1 MPWADCWEKE
11 PLERPDAGR
20 VVTQTLNHVKDGH
33 MYIELNYI
41 YILYIPSSWKVLEC
55 PPLGIN
61 TEGSRM
67 KNFHCRTPGPVSIV
81 EPWKLL

>member
-41 YILYIPSSWKVLEC
+41 YILYTLKL
-55 PPLGIN
+55 
-61 TEGSRM
+61 EGSRM
-67 KNFHCRTPGPVSIV
+67 PPPGD
-81 EPWKLL
+81 KHGGF

>member
-41 YILYIPSSWKVLEC
+41 YLLY
-55 PPLGIN
+55 N
-61 TEGSRM
+61 TYNYIHS
-67 KNFHCRTPGPVSIV
+67 VYV
-81 EPWKLL
+81 